1 MPVSEFISTQLVVY
15 TVLLD
20 LNYYARNEFTYIFK
34 YLNARHDIQTQ
45 AKYVLD

>member
-15 TVLLD
+15 KVLLD
-20 LNYYARNEFTYIFK
+20 LNHYARNEFTFSFK
-34 YLNARHDIQTQ
+34 YLNARHGTQTQ